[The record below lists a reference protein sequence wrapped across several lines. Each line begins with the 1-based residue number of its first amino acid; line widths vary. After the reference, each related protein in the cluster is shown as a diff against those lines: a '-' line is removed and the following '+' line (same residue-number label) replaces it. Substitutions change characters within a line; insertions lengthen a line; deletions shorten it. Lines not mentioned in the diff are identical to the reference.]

1 MAMARTQLFSGTLF
15 PFAFDLQL
23 AGLITDG
30 AWSTMA
36 TLPEECRP
44 KKDLIFSTSNGNND
58 LRIDVR
64 SRGTV
69 EYGGSGQRDNN
80 WQSLTGIIFT
90 TKADD
95 QQSISLHEGWT
106 IYGGDWTP
114 PVWSV
119 VEGMCVLEGMIKRD
133 TGGQAL
139 ATLPVDCWPMSQ
151 LLFNARDAER
161 TSRVD
166 ITPEGILIAGRQSAR
181 WISLS
186 GIAFPQSPGG
196 IRMLPLRSNWVR
208 YDDDGTYGYPTFTVR
223 NGICVVDAMLKD
235 GSWAS
240 TLAQLPSNCRPSKS
254 LIFAAN
260 NHDGA
265 ARVDVQ
271 VPGAVKHIRGSANH
285 GWVSLSNIIF
295 APGSLG
301 HIALPLVSPWVGY
314 GGSFGT
320 PDYTVRNGVC
330 SVEGMIKGGN
340 WGHLATL
347 PEDCRPSGRLVFA
360 VSNDDNPARVDVL
373 TNGEIRYAGGA
384 KNH

>member
-119 VEGMCVLEGMIKRD
+119 VEGL
-133 TGGQAL
+133 
-139 ATLPVDCWPMSQ
+139 
-151 LLFNARDAER
+151 
-161 TSRVD
+161 
-166 ITPEGILIAGRQSAR
+166 SA
-181 WISLS
+181 
-186 GIAFPQSPGG
+186 FEP
-196 IRMLPLRSNWVR
+196 
-208 YDDDGTYGYPTFTVR
+208 
-223 NGICVVDAMLKD
+223 
-235 GSWAS
+235 
-240 TLAQLPSNCRPSKS
+240 
-254 LIFAAN
+254 
-260 NHDGA
+260 
-265 ARVDVQ
+265 
-271 VPGAVKHIRGSANH
+271 
-285 GWVSLSNIIF
+285 
-295 APGSLG
+295 
-301 HIALPLVSPWVGY
+301 ALPGQSR
-314 GGSFGT
+314 FGVQLKT
-320 PDYTVRNGVC
+320 
-330 SVEGMIKGGN
+330 
-340 WGHLATL
+340 
-347 PEDCRPSGRLVFA
+347 
-360 VSNDDNPARVDVL
+360 
-373 TNGEIRYAGGA
+373 
-384 KNH
+384 